1 MYRQKDNYRLT
12 TKTLNHS
19 RKVKECKELL
29 KEIEEDDVRYAEEEE
44 LDEMVN
50 KVGLKLQ
57 KLKELTKKARKRKLD
72 LVAVNA
78 DY

>member
-1 MYRQKDNYRLT
+1 MYRQKDYYRLT
-12 TKTLNHS
+12 TKVLNHS